1 MPDRPTILVTACGS
15 SIGLEVLRCLKLAHR
30 NERIIGTEVSAW
42 GKQLA
47 LPYCDEVIIV
57 PRGDVPQYLNKLT
70 NVFESENVALA
81 FINTEPEL
89 EAIYPVR
96 DQIQTA
102 LSCPAQFGLTAC
114 LSKQV
119 LHERLSQQSNITAK
133 TMVVDDAEDLETALQ
148 TLGSPV
154 WLRCAVGPRGRGSI
168 VIKTAAEGAFWI
180 EYWRKQNTADA
191 HDVWLAHEYLPGR
204 NLNWTSVWNNGK
216 LVAAAAGERLKYF
229 MAEVAISGVTG
240 NVSRCQLIDS
250 SEIHDTAIQAVTLA
264 DDHPHG
270 IYAVDLRED
279 ANGIARVTE
288 INARNAFRPLL
299 YAAGGVNFPA
309 ILVASLLGNDDSA
322 DDFNYQ
328 QITLGLEMVR
338 GMDFAPMFRET
349 SDTPWRALSYE

>member
-30 NERIIGTEVSAW
+30 NERIIGTEVSTW
-42 GKQLA
+42 GQQLA
-47 LPYCDEVIIV
+47 LPYCDDVIIL
-57 PRGDVPQYLNKLT
+57 PRGDEPEYAHKLKH
-70 NVFESENVALA
+70 VFESENVALA

-96 DQIQTA
+96 DQIQTK
-102 LSCPAQFGLTAC
+102 LSCPLQFGLTAC

-119 LHERLSQQSNITAK
+119 LHDRLKSASITAK
-133 TMVVDDAEDLETALQ
+133 TMVVDDARDLATALQ
-148 TLGSPV
+148 TLGTPV

-168 VIKTAAEGAFWI
+168 VIKTADEGAFWI
-180 EYWRKQNTADA
+180 DYWRRQNTGDSP
-191 HDVWLAHEYLPGR
+191 DVWLAHEYLPGR
-204 NLNWTSVWNNGK
+204 NLNWTSVWNNGQ
-216 LVAAAAGERLKYF
+216 LVASAAGERLKYF
-229 MAEVAISGVTG
+229 MAQVAISGVTG
-240 NVSRCQLIDS
+240 NVSHCQLIDS
-250 SEIHDTAIQAVTLA
+250 SEIQNTAIQAVMLA
-264 DDHPHG
+264 DDHPQG

-279 ANGIARVTE
+279 INGKALVTE

-309 ILVASLLGNDDSA
+309 ILVESLLGIDGNG
-322 DDFNYQ
+322 DFNCE

-349 SDTPWRALSYE
+349 SDTPWRALSYES

>member
-1 MPDRPTILVTACGS
+1 MPDRSTILVTACGS
-15 SIGLEVLRCLKLAHR
+15 SIGLEVLRCLKLAQR

-47 LPYCDEVIIV
+47 LPYCDEVIIL
-57 PRGDVPQYLNKLT
+57 PRGDEPQYVNKLKH
-70 NVFESENVALA
+70 VFESENVTLA

-96 DQIQTA
+96 DQIQTM

-119 LHERLSQQSNITAK
+119 LHDRLNSASITAK
-133 TMVVDDAEDLETALQ
+133 TMVVDDTRDLETALQ

-168 VIKTAAEGAFWI
+168 VIQTAAEGAFWI
-180 EYWRKQNTADA
+180 EYWRRQNTGDSP
-191 HDVWLAHEYLPGR
+191 DVWLAHEYLPGR
-204 NLNWTSVWNNGK
+204 NLNWTSVWNNGQ

-229 MAEVAISGVTG
+229 MAQVAISGVTG
-240 NVSRCQLIDS
+240 NVSRCQLVDS
-250 SEIHDTAIQAVTLA
+250 SEIQDTAIQAVTLA

-279 ANGIARVTE
+279 ANGQALVTE

-299 YAAGGVNFPA
+299 YAAGGINFPA
-309 ILVASLLGNDDSA
+309 ILVESFLGTDGSG
-322 DDFNYQ
+322 DFNCQ
-328 QITLGLEMVR
+328 QVTLGLEMVR

-349 SDTPWRALSYE
+349 CDTPWRALSYE

>member
-47 LPYCDEVIIV
+47 LPYCDEVIIL
-57 PRGDVPQYLNKLT
+57 PRGDEPAYVNKLKH
-70 NVFESENVALA
+70 VFESKNVALA

-119 LHERLSQQSNITAK
+119 LHDRLSQASITAK
-133 TMVVDDAEDLETALQ
+133 TMVVNDARDLETALQ

-168 VIKTAAEGAFWI
+168 VINTADEGAFWI
-180 EYWRKQNTADA
+180 EYWRGQNTGDA

-204 NLNWTSVWNNGK
+204 NLNWTSVWNNGQ

-250 SEIHDTAIQAVTLA
+250 SEIQDTAIQAVTLA

-279 ANGIARVTE
+279 SNDKARVTE

-309 ILVASLLGNDDSA
+309 ILVASLLGTAGNG
-322 DDFNYQ
+322 DFSRKQ
-328 QITLGLEMVR
+328 VAIGLEMVR

>member
-1 MPDRPTILVTACGS
+1 MPNRPTILVTACGS
-15 SIGLEVLRCLKLAHR
+15 SIGLEVLRCLKLDHR

-47 LPYCDEVIIV
+47 LPYCDKVIIL
-57 PRGDVPQYLNKLT
+57 PRGDEPEYVYKLKQ
-70 NVFESENVALA
+70 VFESENVALA

-89 EAIYPVR
+89 EAIYPIR
-96 DQIQTA
+96 DQIQTR

-119 LHERLSQQSNITAK
+119 LHDRLYSASITAK
-133 TMVVDDAEDLETALQ
+133 TMVVDDARDLETALQ

-180 EYWRKQNTADA
+180 EYWRRQNADESP
-191 HDVWLAHEYLPGR
+191 DVWLAHQYLPGR
-204 NLNWTSVWNNGK
+204 NLNWTSVWNNGQ

-240 NVSRCQLIDS
+240 NVSRCQIIDS
-250 SEIHDTAIQAVTLA
+250 SKIQDTAIQAVTLA

-279 ANGIARVTE
+279 INGKALVTE

-309 ILVASLLGNDDSA
+309 ILIASLLGPANGVN
-322 DDFNYQ
+322 FKHEK
-328 QITLGLEMVR
+328 ITLGLEMVR

-349 SDTPWRALSYE
+349 SDAPWRALSYE

>member
-15 SIGLEVLRCLKLAHR
+15 SIGLEVLRCLKLAGR
-30 NERIIGTEVSAW
+30 NERVIGTEVSSW

-47 LPYCDEVIIV
+47 LPYCDKVIIL
-57 PRGDVPQYLNKLT
+57 PRGDEPEYVNKLEDT
-70 NVFESENVALA
+70 LESENVALA

-89 EAIYPVR
+89 ESIYPIR
-96 DQIQTA
+96 DQIQTI
-102 LSCPAQFGLTAC
+102 LSCPTQFGLTAC
-114 LSKQV
+114 LSKQI
-119 LHERLSQQSNITAK
+119 LHDRLKSANLTAE
-133 TMVVDDAEDLETALQ
+133 TMVVDNAHDLEMALQ

-180 EYWRKQNTADA
+180 EYWRRQNAG
-191 HDVWLAHEYLPGR
+191 HSPDVWLAHEYLPGR
-204 NLNWTSVWNNGK
+204 NLNWTSVWNNGQ

-229 MAEVAISGVTG
+229 MAQVAVSGVTG
-240 NVSRCQLIDS
+240 NVSHCQLIDS
-250 SEIHDTAIQAVTLA
+250 SEIQNTAIQAVTLA

-279 ANGIARVTE
+279 VNGTAQVTE

-309 ILVASLLGNDDSA
+309 ILVESLLCTDASS
-322 DDFNYQ
+322 DFNCPQ
-328 QITLGLEMVR
+328 VTLGLEMVR

>member
-1 MPDRPTILVTACGS
+1 MPDRSTILVTACGS
-15 SIGLEVLRCLKLAHR
+15 SIGLEVLRCLKLAQR

-47 LPYCDEVIIV
+47 LPYCDEVIIL
-57 PRGDVPQYLNKLT
+57 PRGDEPAYVNKLKH
-70 NVFESENVALA
+70 VFESENVALA

-102 LSCPAQFGLTAC
+102 LSCPGQFGLTAC

-119 LHERLSQQSNITAK
+119 LHDRLSQASITAK
-133 TMVVDDAEDLETALQ
+133 TMVVDDARDLETALQ
-148 TLGSPV
+148 TLGAPV

-168 VIKTAAEGAFWI
+168 VINTADEGAFWI
-180 EYWRKQNTADA
+180 EYWRGQNTGDA

-204 NLNWTSVWNNGK
+204 NLNWTSVWNNGQ

-240 NVSRCQLIDS
+240 NVSRCQLINR
-250 SEIHDTAIQAVTLA
+250 SEIQDTAIQAVTLA

-279 ANGIARVTE
+279 SNGKARVTE

-299 YAAGGVNFPA
+299 YAAGGVNFPE
-309 ILVASLLGNDDSA
+309 ILVASLLGTAGNV
-322 DDFNYQ
+322 DFSCKQ
-328 QITLGLEMVR
+328 VAIGLEMVR